1 MDCRMASSRTICRR
15 ICSSELQGAAV
26 AESDGRL
33 YDRILDRVQVKK
45 EDMTRLMKR
54 VKEIDQSAE
63 RSDYEELLQKMKAK
77 TAKDKKTAAKD

>member
-1 MDCRMASSRTICRR
+1 
-15 ICSSELQGAAV
+15 LQGAAV

-54 VKEIDQSAE
+54 VKGIEVSAE
-63 RSDYEELLQKMKAK
+63 RSDYEELLEKMTAK
-77 TAKDKKTAAKD
+77 MAKDKKVAAKK